1 MEARTPS
8 GRDGLGDLIGLEYLE
23 TTPEQVRARVRVT
36 DGVRQPFGLVH
47 GGVFASMAESMC
59 SLATWMAVRADE
71 MAAMGQSNN
80 ATFMRPITDGYVN
93 AAARP
98 RQRGRTTWVWDVEV
112 TDDDGRL
119 CGLVRVTVAVRP
131 MPPASRETGS

>member
-131 MPPASRETGS
+131 MPPASRET

>member
-23 TTPEQVRARVRVT
+23 TTPEQVRARVPVT
-36 DGVRQPFGLVH
+36 DDLRQPFGLVH

-71 MAAMGQSNN
+71 MAAMGQSHN
-80 ATFMRPITDGYVN
+80 ANFIRPITEGYVN

-98 RQRGRTTWVWDVEV
+98 RHRGRTTWVWDVEV
-112 TDDDGRL
+112 TDDGGRL